1 MSTLEIILT
10 SVVSVIGLVI
20 GGQGVLF
27 YNQNKRL
34 KKLEGDEK
42 SIENDTKVSDGW
54 QEYAEKMVADRD
66 KYEDKY
72 ENKDKEY
79 QQAIKKCTDL
89 ECENIKLKMT
99 HCEIPNCANRQPPT
113 GY

>member
-42 SIENDTKVSDGW
+42 R
-54 QEYAEKMVADRD
+54 Q
-66 KYEDKY
+66 
-72 ENKDKEY
+72 
-79 QQAIKKCTDL
+79 KKW
-89 ECENIKLKMT
+89 
-99 HCEIPNCANRQPPT
+99 
-113 GY
+113 

>member
-10 SVVSVIGLVI
+10 SIVSVLGVVI

-27 YNQNKRL
+27 YKQNKRL

-72 ENKDKEY
+72 EKKDMEY

>member
-1 MSTLEIILT
+1 
-10 SVVSVIGLVI
+10 
-20 GGQGVLF
+20 
-27 YNQNKRL
+27 
-34 KKLEGDEK
+34 
-42 SIENDTKVSDGW
+42 
-54 QEYAEKMVADRD
+54 MVADRD